1 MVFLTKRHVSR
12 RTLLRGIGAGIA
24 LPLLDAMI
32 PAGVALAQTA
42 AVSKPRMGFFYLPH
56 GAVMDQWTPTVTGKD
71 YALSPILKPFEK
83 VRSHMT
89 VISGLDNKPAHSSS
103 VHAITPGTWLG
114 CVAPHR
120 THVPFGGI
128 TVDQFAA
135 AKIGQDTP
143 LPSMEVAVEEA
154 GGTAACDGVYGC
166 SFGKTIAF
174 RTPTAPLPMETRPR
188 KLFERMFGRG
198 SSETER
204 EAINSDFRSILDM
217 VSEETAALSRKLGA
231 GDRAT
236 LATYL
241 ESVREMERRVDRLG
255 ERRLDE
261 ADLPELPPGLPEFD
275 EHVRLMF
282 DLIAMAYQADVTRI
296 TTFMMAAEV
305 SNQAYTHIGIAD
317 AFHPLSHH
325 NNNPAALEKLAR
337 LQTYHSERFA
347 EFLQK
352 LAAIPDG
359 EASVLDSSIFL
370 YGSNMSDSNR
380 HNHFPL
386 PTVVFGKGGGIKGG
400 THLRFP
406 DHTPLANLHLTLL
419 RRAGIETKSFG
430 DSTAELSEV

>member
-56 GAVMDQWTPTVTGKD
+56 GAVMDQWTPAATGKD

-83 VRSHMT
+83 VRGHMT

-128 TVDQFAA
+128 TVDQLAA

-174 RTPTAPLPMETRPR
+174 RTPSAPLPMETRPR

-198 SSETER
+198 TSETER
-204 EAINSDFRSILDM
+204 EAINADFRSILDM
-217 VSEETAALSRKLGA
+217 VSEETATLSRRLGA
-231 GDRAT
+231 SDRAT

-261 ADLPELPPGLPEFD
+261 ADLPDLPAWTAGVRRTRAA
-275 EHVRLMF
+275 HVRPDRDGLSGGCH
-282 DLIAMAYQADVTRI
+282 ADHHLHDGSGSEQSGLYPHRDCRCIPSAVTP
-296 TTFMMAAEV
+296 
-305 SNQAYTHIGIAD
+305 QQQPGC
-317 AFHPLSHH
+317 
-325 NNNPAALEKLAR
+325 AR
-337 LQTYHSERFA
+337 ET
-347 EFLQK
+347 
-352 LAAIPDG
+352 G
-359 EASVLDSSIFL
+359 EAADLSQRAFRGVPAEA
-370 YGSNMSDSNR
+370 GCHPR
-380 HNHFPL
+380 RG
-386 PTVVFGKGGGIKGG
+386 GK
-400 THLRFP
+400 
-406 DHTPLANLHLTLL
+406 
-419 RRAGIETKSFG
+419 RAGQLDIPLRQQHE
-430 DSTAELSEV
+430 